1 MSATS
6 TFMYIDNADIDI
18 IAIAIDDKNSTNIDG
33 DDSIIIGIDGKD
45 NVGIHN
51 AITAEQQRSSGQ
63 Q

>member
-1 MSATS
+1 
-6 TFMYIDNADIDI
+6 MYIDNADIDI